1 MIPIASLMSCGE
13 DFLDRKPNKSIV
25 VPTTLDELQALL
37 DNSRVMNVAPGI
49 GVLGADNIFMEEDG
63 WEGLINPLERNG
75 YLWARDVFEGQQSCS
90 DWTVPYEQIFYA
102 NAVLEQLEN
111 VNVSTAE
118 EVRWQQIRGRA
129 LFYRAFAFYELAQL
143 FCAPYHPDAFN
154 GPGIP
159 LRLTADINAPI
170 TRATIQETYDR
181 IVQDLEDAVKLLPV
195 LPEVKTRPAQG
206 TAHALL
212 ARVFLA
218 MEDYERAE
226 HHAGKALEI
235 NATLVDYN
243 TLNAEA
249 ARPFTTF
256 HDEVVFH
263 SSMVT
268 YRYLNSALTYIV
280 PDLMASYDT
289 DDLRRLVFFQDRG
302 NGRYTFKGS
311 YTGNLTKFGGI
322 SNNEVYLI
330 RAECRV
336 RNGDVEGA
344 LEYLNALLE
353 KRWLTGT
360 FIPVAEDDPEVL
372 LEIVLLERRKELV
385 YRSLRW
391 TDLRRLNRDVRFATT
406 LTRTLDATEYSIGP
420 GDPRYVYP
428 IPFQEISLSGIAQ
441 NER

>member
-1 MIPIASLMSCGE
+1 
-13 DFLDRKPNKSIV
+13 
-25 VPTTLDELQALL
+25 
-37 DNSRVMNVAPGI
+37 
-49 GVLGADNIFMEEDG
+49 
-63 WEGLINPLERNG
+63 G
-75 YLWARDVFEGQQSCS
+75 YA
-90 DWTVPYEQIFYA
+90 A
-102 NAVLEQLEN
+102 
-111 VNVSTAE
+111 
-118 EVRWQQIRGRA
+118 
-129 LFYRAFAFYELAQL
+129 
-143 FCAPYHPDAFN
+143 
-154 GPGIP
+154 
-159 LRLTADINAPI
+159 
-170 TRATIQETYDR
+170 
-181 IVQDLEDAVKLLPV
+181 K
-195 LPEVKTRPAQG
+195 
-206 TAHALL
+206 
-212 ARVFLA
+212 
-218 MEDYERAE
+218 EDYERAE
-226 HHAGKALEI
+226 RLAGKASEI
-235 NATLVDYN
+235 NATLVDDN
-243 TLNAEA
+243 TLTAEA
-249 ARPFTTF
+249 GRHFTHF
-256 HDEVVFH
+256 HDDVVLH

-280 PDLMASYDT
+280 HDLMASYDT
-289 DDLRRLVFFQDRG
+289 DDLRRLVFFEDRG